1 MIKSKDLESRVMKLE
16 KGPDK
21 QVLAAMNSKAR
32 AIAGNLLNQI
42 QVQVLKVQ

>member
-1 MIKSKDLESRVMKLE
+1 MIKSKDLEYRVIKLE